1 MPAKTD
7 NPLPIAA
14 VLALAVAGFAAS
26 SARAQID
33 VVFIPASRA
42 ELYHANTYRAI
53 WADSGERIVAALESR
68 TCMPFVEPTV
78 WARVEEDVSNSG
90 GPAHPMRLRA
100 SYGRDVKASTLVHEL
115 GHRHLWRLAQR
126 LPGVD
131 THMTLFL
138 ILDRVWADVWGESF
152 AAARIEGESGWD
164 DEYQYAWA
172 WVQSLGPDRRMALWN
187 RLLRMNGFDGY
198 CYGPTAKSSVASRP
212 IGASTGSPA
221 RTSYPTLGR
230 ATAAQ

>member
-1 MPAKTD
+1 MRATTTRPVR
-7 NPLPIAA
+7 IAA
-14 VLALAVAGFAAS
+14 AFVLAAAGLAAS
-26 SARAQID
+26 SASAQID
-33 VVFIPASRA
+33 VVFIPASRT
-42 ELYHANTYRAI
+42 ELYDANAYRAI
-53 WADSGERIVAALESR
+53 WDGYGERIVAALESR
-68 TCMPFVEPTV
+68 TCMSFAEPVV

-90 GPAHPMRLRA
+90 GPEHPMRLRA

-115 GHRHLWRLAQR
+115 GHRHLWQLGQR

-164 DEYQYAWA
+164 DEYQNAWA

-198 CYGPTAKSSVASRP
+198 CYGPTAKSSVTSQP
-212 IGASTGSPA
+212 IGVSTGSPA
-221 RTSYPTLGR
+221 HASYPALQRT
-230 ATAAQ
+230 TAAQ